1 MVVVSEDETAVE
13 DGVPF
18 RDRLMPEN
26 NPVPCRGR
34 QMITNCDKSQV
45 AREVP
50 LPVQFCLV
58 LPS

>member
-1 MVVVSEDETAVE
+1 MVAVSEDETV

-26 NPVPCRGR
+26 SPVPCRGR
-34 QMITNCDKSQV
+34 QIITNCDKSQV
-45 AREVP
+45 TREVP

>member
-1 MVVVSEDETAVE
+1 MVAVSEDETA

-34 QMITNCDKSQV
+34 QIITNRDKSQV
-45 AREVP
+45 TREVP